1 MTHSYAKDKI
11 HYTKEI
17 DDESSIKEPGFT
29 QISQCPKC
37 LSIFNIEFEH
47 KCKLGWKWCSI
58 CGLDLHKKGKEK
70 LVNGVKYVTMPS
82 KKHYNILDKLVCW
95 ECAFKIV
102 KEFKH
107 DKEKS

>member
-17 DDESSIKEPGFT
+17 DDESNIKEPGFT

-37 LSIFNIEFEH
+37 LSIFNITHEH
-47 KCKLGWKWCSI
+47 KCKLGYRWCSI
-58 CGLDLHKKGKEK
+58 CSMDLHKKGKEV
-70 LVNGVKYVTMPS
+70 LHNGIKYVS
-82 KKHYNILDKLVCW
+82 FRYKKSFNIMDKIVCW

-102 KEFKH
+102 KEFK
-107 DKEKS
+107 K